1 MVPSY
6 EIEGTT
12 DEGGN
17 TTAFVEA
24 PPPNPSYGSTTSG
37 IQDSGNGGGKGGGG
51 GSSKAPEKKD
61 DPGKRESLKIAD
73 RYSTVQAAID
83 DTQRSLDNLDDTM
96 SDMWGGVKLA
106 ALRKYNKELW
116 Q

>member
-1 MVPSY
+1 M
-6 EIEGTT
+6 
-12 DEGGN
+12 
-17 TTAFVEA
+17 
-24 PPPNPSYGSTTSG
+24 TTSPDG
-37 IQDSGNGGGKGGGG
+37 SEVPVIESLTRTSSGAMNNYSSSNRGGGSPGGSGGSKGGGG

-83 DTQRSLDNLDDTM
+83 DTQRSLDKLDDTM